1 MPLIPPHQAQVERRL
16 RRSSIPTESLRWLLE
31 AQRER
36 GALETVTLATE
47 DGLSLASVGE
57 DGETLAALAPSLAR
71 GRCDDALGLPL
82 DRVTVHTFAIDG
94 QAIHLALRGGDR
106 SLHPALAR
114 LGAQGAARILGA

>member
-1 MPLIPPHQAQVERRL
+1 MPHTTTPDARDERRR

-36 GALETVTLATE
+36 GALDAVTLATD
-47 DGLSLASVGE
+47 DGLPVASAGD

-71 GRCDDALGLPL
+71 GACDDALGLSL
-82 DRVTVHTFAIDG
+82 EGVTVHTFSVLG
-94 QAIHLALRGGDR
+94 QPLHLALRGGDR
-106 SLHPALAR
+106 SLHPALAQ